1 MKLKRVTRASQL
13 KTGDRVRCTINE
25 RPIDDCKV
33 YKDIS
38 GVFLCHNEP
47 ACDGH
52 DCGKTHRMGYSH
64 SWSVPKRVGQTFASQ
79 LAYEHVK
86 GLRKLVKED
95 T

>member
-1 MKLKRVTRASQL
+1 MNLKRVTRASQL
-13 KTGDRVRCTINE
+13 KTGDRVRCTINR
-25 RPIDDCKV
+25 RPIYDCKV
-33 YKDIS
+33 YKNAS

-52 DCGKTHRMGYSH
+52 DCGKSHR
-64 SWSVPKRVGQTFASQ
+64 TFASA
-79 LAYEHVK
+79 LDYESVK